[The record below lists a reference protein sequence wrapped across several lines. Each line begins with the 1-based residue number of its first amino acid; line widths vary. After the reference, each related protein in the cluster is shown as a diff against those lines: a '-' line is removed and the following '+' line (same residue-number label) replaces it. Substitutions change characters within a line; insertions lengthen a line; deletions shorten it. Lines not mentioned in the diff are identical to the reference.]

1 MAKKK
6 QTENVDLTPT
16 EVEKPLDLTPTE
28 IEQPKTNVLEATSTY
43 VKPIKTSGKI
53 VYSADKVRI
62 EKNGKIIAMA
72 VDRNIAESLV
82 QNNPNLKIINNG

>member
-6 QTENVDLTPT
+6 QTENVDLKPT